1 MFNQLFPHVNSIFR
15 MLKKEYH
22 SSLAIMLQRIESCI
36 VLEVI
41 CKMISKDFPDLPIFT
56 IHDSIVI
63 HLIRDS
69 LFKHISMN
77 WLRTFSL
84 QVMPGCHTGYIVWN
98 AGGCYT
104 FPNQFLAFPN
114 STSALTYLIHFRFL
128 IHYLYTTNVNLP
140 YALLNQW
147 LWP

>member
-22 SSLAIMLQRIESCI
+22 SSLAIMLQRIESYI

-69 LFKHISMN
+69 LFKHIRMACF
-77 WLRTFSL
+77 RTFSL
-84 QVMPGCHTGYIVWN
+84 QVVPGCQGRYIVQN
-98 AGGCYT
+98 TGVCIGYT
-104 FPNQFLAFPN
+104 WLWPCDLVYLQNQRGTFH
-114 STSALTYLIHFRFL
+114 S
-128 IHYLYTTNVNLP
+128 

-147 LWP
+147 LLT